1 MKIWDKISEK
11 NQIMWTQQ
19 VSGEQLAQRFHHE
32 QALGAELFGG
42 SSRQQSWKGL
52 PQAEKQRSIEAARLT
67 GIEMATNAE
76 KQDDSRRYCAQPG
89 EAEGDVARDPQLI
102 RMRSGRSLTE
112 ETYGTRGLIQL
123 KRWGRARGRLRVA
136 LDLLR
141 T

>member
-67 GIEMATNAE
+67 GIEMATTWPRSRTIPVDTAPSPE
-76 KQDDSRRYCAQPG
+76 KRKGMLQ
-89 EAEGDVARDPQLI
+89 EI
-102 RMRSGRSLTE
+102 HN
-112 ETYGTRGLIQL
+112 
-123 KRWGRARGRLRVA
+123 
-136 LDLLR
+136 
-141 T
+141 